1 MGIFSR
7 FADIVNSNISA
18 LLDKAEDPEKMIKL
32 IIQEMEDTLVEVR
45 SDSAKAIADK
55 KELSRKIV
63 SLEEQAD
70 DWANKASLALSKER
84 EDLARAALIEK
95 QKLLDIIKEL
105 KNEATLVEDTIEK
118 LTGEVSKLEAKIIET
133 RAKQQA
139 LLIRNSAA
147 GGRRNIQKH
156 LYRSQT
162 DETMAKFDQFSRKID
177 ELDAEA
183 DLYAQSNS
191 KRSLHDEFAELQA
204 QDEIEKELAELK
216 QKMNKGAGDKE

>member
-1 MGIFSR
+1 
-7 FADIVNSNISA
+7 
-18 LLDKAEDPEKMIKL
+18 
-32 IIQEMEDTLVEVR
+32 
-45 SDSAKAIADK
+45 DSAKAIADK

-162 DETMAKFDQFSRKID
+162 DEAMAKFDQFSRKID